1 MEIQQSKS
9 NNREWAEMRDE
20 RERGRGDESKREDEE
35 AAVNSRT
42 LGNESA
48 ALVMKWNDRESLRGW
63 REGDGEDGR
72 SWSHDGDERCV
83 SRVGVGCLSAAN
95 IVYVF
100 SFGELHSRGASLQT
114 SLLHW
119 FWPRVVQLDVLSEHQ
134 QVFKSVRFLF
144 YCFPDFCCKLCQR

>member
-48 ALVMKWNDRESLRGW
+48 ALVMK
-63 REGDGEDGR
+63 
-72 SWSHDGDERCV
+72 
-83 SRVGVGCLSAAN
+83 
-95 IVYVF
+95 
-100 SFGELHSRGASLQT
+100 
-114 SLLHW
+114 
-119 FWPRVVQLDVLSEHQ
+119 
-134 QVFKSVRFLF
+134 
-144 YCFPDFCCKLCQR
+144 